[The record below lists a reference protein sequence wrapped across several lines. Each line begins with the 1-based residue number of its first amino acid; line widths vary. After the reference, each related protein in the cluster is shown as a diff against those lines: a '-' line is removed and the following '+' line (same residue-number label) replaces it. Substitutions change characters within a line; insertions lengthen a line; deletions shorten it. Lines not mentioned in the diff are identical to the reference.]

1 MIYLI
6 RHGEASAGWGHA
18 EDPGLSERGHRQ
30 AEAVARSLEPETV
43 RQIVASP
50 MARCQQTAL
59 PYAALS
65 GLSLTT
71 EPSVSEIPTPEGLS
85 DRVAWLRGFMAGS
98 WDDALPLLHD
108 WRTRLI
114 DAVTALPDETA
125 VFTHFI
131 AINTVTGY
139 LEGSRE
145 VTTFRPGHCSVTCLS
160 KSREGLRLESLGS
173 EAATQIL

>member
-18 EDPGLSERGHRQ
+18 DDPGLSERGHHQ
-30 AEAVARSLEPETV
+30 AEAVARSLEAETV
-43 RQIVASP
+43 GQIVASP

-65 GLSLTT
+65 GLNVTT
-71 EPSVSEIPTPEGLS
+71 DPSVSEIPTPEDLS
-85 DRVAWLRGFMAGS
+85 DRVAWLRGFMSGN
-98 WDDALPLLHD
+98 WDEALPLLHD

-131 AINTVTGY
+131 AINAIAGH
-139 LEGSRE
+139 LQGSRE
-145 VTTFRPGHCSVTCLS
+145 VTAFRPGHCSVTRLS
-160 KSREGLRLESLGS
+160 KSPAGLRLESLGS